1 MDVTMTAFARGGV
14 SGLASLPQVLLKLL
28 EIYDDG
34 GANRRDL
41 ARIIAKD
48 PALSAKV
55 LALGCVADLRSHRG
69 EGITLQQA
77 LGLISVDSIKSI
89 AIGASGH
96 QILLRYGSTWHSLLH
111 GLWLRALTCAHL
123 AELLADLADY
133 PTPREAY
140 LGGLFHNVGQLALGA
155 YAPELYPNLLGVA
168 LDGPKLAQ
176 LEIRHFNMHHYEV
189 GADLIAS
196 WKLQSFIGDA
206 VRYQAEPA
214 DKLRDAHPLVRIVNL
229 ARGLS
234 AADADDCDHAAAGEA
249 AENLLPNMQ
258 PGRLRALAHQAVE
271 RVAEDAEAL
280 EIPLRGDGDLADING
295 KAFELA
301 NRIRDIAIL
310 DGVSQPLTPGQD
322 QETLARAVRCGAEI
336 LVGADTC
343 ELLVYDAAQDV
354 LAGVGPSLAAGL
366 KLPVARGGSLPAKA
380 LTSGQILQSTDG
392 EANDTLVVA
401 DRQLL
406 KLLEAHAML
415 CVPLALDDAK
425 AGVMVLGIDQQDL
438 PYPEERMTLLR
449 QLGRRAAAAI
459 ISPPGQAGS
468 AGQGAAELFE
478 QHVRQSVHEA
488 RNPLTTVK
496 NYVQILGSKH
506 EDEAWAQRDLKIIG
520 EEIERI
526 DGILRR
532 LSEISQ
538 TKKNVPGAVSV
549 NGIIADMA
557 WLQQTSTLEA
567 RHIRVTLD
575 LADDMPLLAI
585 DPDGFKQVITNLV
598 NNAADAMPG
607 GGEITIRTRAGVNV
621 NGHMYGELSVHD
633 TGDGIARD
641 LIGTLFER
649 GTSVKGE
656 GHGLGL
662 AIVAELV
669 ESWRGWVSCRT
680 EPGEGT
686 IFHVLLPYRLAAG
699 REAE

>member
-1 MDVTMTAFARGGV
+1 MTAFARGGV

-28 EIYDDG
+28 EAYDDG
-34 GANRRDL
+34 GACRRDL
-41 ARIIAKD
+41 ARIISKD

-77 LGLISVDSIKSI
+77 LSVLSPDAIKSI

-96 QILLRYGSTWHSLLH
+96 QILLSYGSTWRSHLH
-111 GLWLRALTCAHL
+111 GLWLRSLTCAHL

-140 LGGLFHNVGQLALGA
+140 LGGLFHNIGQLALGA
-155 YAPELYPNLLGVA
+155 YAPEQYPNLLAVA
-168 LDGPKLAQ
+168 LDGPKLSQ
-176 LEIRHFNMHHYEV
+176 LELRHFNIQHYEV
-189 GADLIAS
+189 GAELVGS
-196 WKLQSFIGDA
+196 WKLQSFIADA

-234 AADADDCDHAAAGEA
+234 AGEGGEGNHARAIEA
-249 AENLLPNMQ
+249 AESLFPHLQ
-258 PGRLRALAHQAVE
+258 PGRLRALARQAVE
-271 RVAEDAEAL
+271 RVAEDAHAL
-280 EIPLRGDGDLADING
+280 DIPLRGDGELTDIND

-301 NRIRDIAIL
+301 NRIRNIAVL
-310 DGVSQPLTPGQD
+310 DGISQPLVPGQD
-322 QETLARAVRCGAEI
+322 AEALAKAIRCGAEI
-336 LVGADTC
+336 LVGADAC
-343 ELLVYDAAQDV
+343 ELLVYDPARDA
-354 LAGVGPSLAAGL
+354 LSGVGASLASGL
-366 KLPVARGGSLPAKA
+366 KLPVAGGASLAAKA
-380 LTSGQILQSTDG
+380 LASGEILQSTDG

-406 KLLEAHAML
+406 QLLNAHAML
-415 CVPLALDDAK
+415 CVPLEVDDAK
-425 AGVMVLGIDQQDL
+425 AGVLVLGLERQDL
-438 PYPEERMTLLR
+438 PYPEDRMMLLR
-449 QLGRRAAAAI
+449 QLGRRAATAMVG
-459 ISPPGQAGS
+459 SPPP
-468 AGQGAAELFE
+468 AASEGVTKPERMFE

-506 EDEAWAQRDLKIIG
+506 QGEQWAERDLKIIS

-538 TKKNVPGAVSV
+538 SHQNVPGAVSI
-549 NGIIADMA
+549 NRIIADMA
-557 WLQQTSTLEA
+557 WLHQTSTLEA
-567 RHIRVTLD
+567 RNIKVRLD
-575 LADDMPLLAI
+575 LAEDMPLLAI
-585 DPDGFKQVITNLV
+585 DPDGLKQVVTNLV

-607 GGEITIRTRAGVNV
+607 GGDLTIRTRAGVNV
-621 NGHMYGELSVHD
+621 NGRMYGELSVHD
-633 TGDGIARD
+633 TGDGIAPE
-641 LIGTLFER
+641 LLAHLFER
-649 GTSVKGE
+649 GASVKGA

-669 ESWRGWVSCRT
+669 ESWRGWVSSRT

-686 IFHVLLPYRLAAG
+686 TFHVLLPYRLATG
-699 REAE
+699 GEAE